1 MYKKYPAICLL
12 LFSIYVCVAS
22 WRMDVG
28 SLRKPGSG
36 FMPFWSGAFITILS
50 IILLIQG
57 ILSDKA
63 APREDAQE
71 KVRWKSIS
79 LTLAYFFA
87 YVLSLEYVGFIIGTI
102 LFVGVILKS
111 IERKGWFLSGWVSV
125 VMSVA
130 SYYIFKVWL
139 QAELPRGFFGF

>member
-1 MYKKYPAICLL
+1 
-12 LFSIYVCVAS
+12 
-22 WRMDVG
+22 
-28 SLRKPGSG
+28 
-36 FMPFWSGAFITILS
+36 MPFWSGAFITILS